1 MVGIARDDDDDGVND
16 ATDIH
21 TTRKEL
27 RPSGDG
33 VRDRPSQTAHVN
45 GAPRTST
52 HLHTEV
58 VHKNAAEELVARRKR
73 GEQKRYISPHKCIR
87 PAAF

>member
-1 MVGIARDDDDDGVND
+1 MVGIARDDDGVND

-21 TTRKEL
+21 ITRYKEL

-52 HLHTEV
+52 HTHTEV
-58 VHKNAAEELVARRKR
+58 VHKHTAELVVRRKR
-73 GEQKRYISPHKCIR
+73 GEQKTLH
-87 PAAF
+87 